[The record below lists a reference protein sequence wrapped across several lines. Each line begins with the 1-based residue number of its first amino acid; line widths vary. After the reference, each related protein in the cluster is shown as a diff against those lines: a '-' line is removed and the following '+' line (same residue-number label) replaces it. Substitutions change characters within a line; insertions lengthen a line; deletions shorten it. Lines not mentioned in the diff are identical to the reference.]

1 MKSSKKISFKSS
13 DLLKTGQDQ
22 LFSRIATL
30 IQESKQRVSISI
42 NAELTMLYWN
52 IGKHIKTEILNNEKA
67 EYGKEI
73 LLTLSQKLTKNF
85 GTGWS
90 VRQLQYCLRS
100 ADIFPDERIMH
111 TLCAKL
117 TWSHLRTIMYI
128 DNELKRE
135 FYIEICQLEHW
146 SVRQLNERINTML
159 YERTAISKKP
169 DETIKQDLQLLKDE
183 QKLSPDLVFRD
194 PYFLDFLGLKDTYS
208 EKDLETAIITELQ
221 RFILE
226 LGNDFAFLARQKRIT
241 IDNEDYKIDLLF
253 YHRKLKCL
261 VAIDL
266 KLDKF
271 KAAYK
276 GQMELYLRWLEKH
289 EVVEG
294 ENSPIG
300 LILCSDSN
308 KEHIELL
315 RLNESKIKVA
325 SYLTELPPVKL
336 LQEKLHK
343 AVSTAREKL
352 ENSPKDFGNN
362 SKLNN

>member
-1 MKSSKKISFKSS
+1 MNKLVEKKSKTLDDKKRTSALFNKISLLIESSKAN
-13 DLLKTGQDQ
+13 
-22 LFSRIATL
+22 IAVAVN
-30 IQESKQRVSISI
+30 S
-42 NAELTMLYWN
+42 ELTIMNWQ
-52 IGKHIKTEILNNEKA
+52 IGYQIQNEILQSKRA
-67 EYGKEI
+67 SYGKQI
-73 LLTLSQKLTKNF
+73 IVILSQKLAEKY
-85 GTGWS
+85 GKGWGEKHL
-90 VRQLQYCLRS
+90 RHCLRS
-100 ADIFPDERIMH
+100 AETFSEEQILYAVRRQ
-111 TLCAKL
+111 L
-117 TWSHLRTIMYI
+117 TWTHIRTISYI
-128 DNELKRE
+128 EDELKQK
-135 FYIEICQLEHW
+135 FYLEMCIIEHW
-146 SVRQLNERINTML
+146 STRQLNDRISSML

>member
-1 MKSSKKISFKSS
+1 MKNLKKTSSKKID
-13 DLLKTGQDQ
+13 DLKINLDP
-22 LFSRIATL
+22 LFNRISALIKESR
-30 IQESKQRVSISI
+30 QRVAATVNI
-42 NAELTMLYWN
+42 ELSMLYWN
-52 IGKHIKTEILNNEKA
+52 IGKHIKTDILNNEKA
-67 EYGKEI
+67 EYGKETFV
-73 LLTLSQKLTKNF
+73 TLSRQLTENF
-85 GTGWS
+85 GKGWS

-100 ADIFPDERIMH
+100 AGTFPDEQIMH

-117 TWSHLRTIMYI
+117 TWSHLRAIMYI

-146 SVRQLNERINTML
+146 SVRQLNERINFML

-169 DETIKQDLQLLKDE
+169 DETIKLDLQLLKDE

-208 EKDLETAIITELQ
+208 EKDLETAIIAELQ

-271 KAAYK
+271 KSAYK
-276 GQMELYLRWLEKH
+276 GQMELYLRWLEKY
-289 EVVEG
+289 ETVEG
-294 ENSPIG
+294 ENSPVG

-315 RLNESKIKVA
+315 RLDESKIKEA
-325 SYLTELPPVKL
+325 TYLTELPPVKL

-343 AVSTAREKL
+343 AVSIARNKF
-352 ENSPKDFGNN
+352 ENSNKDLDNN
-362 SKLNN
+362 GKLNN

>member
-1 MKSSKKISFKSS
+1 
-13 DLLKTGQDQ
+13 
-22 LFSRIATL
+22 
-30 IQESKQRVSISI
+30 
-42 NAELTMLYWN
+42 
-52 IGKHIKTEILNNEKA
+52 
-67 EYGKEI
+67 
-73 LLTLSQKLTKNF
+73 
-85 GTGWS
+85 
-90 VRQLQYCLRS
+90 
-100 ADIFPDERIMH
+100 
-111 TLCAKL
+111 
-117 TWSHLRTIMYI
+117 MYI
-128 DNELKRE
+128 DNALKRE
-135 FYIEICQLEHW
+135 FYIEISQLENW
-146 SVRQLNERINTML
+146 SVRQLNERINSML

-208 EKDLETAIITELQ
+208 EKDLETAIIAELQ

-289 EVVEG
+289 EMVEG
-294 ENSPIG
+294 ENNPIG
-300 LILCSDSN
+300 LILCADSN

-315 RLNESKIKVA
+315 QLNESKIKVA
-325 SYLTELPPVKL
+325 AYLTELPPVKL

-343 AVSTAREKL
+343 AISIARNRL
-352 ENSPKDFGNN
+352 ENSPKDFGTKNKIIN
-362 SKLNN
+362 

>member
-1 MKSSKKISFKSS
+1 MKSSKKISSKNS
-13 DLLKTGQDQ
+13 DPVKMDQDP
-22 LFSRIATL
+22 LFSRIATI
-30 IQESKQRVSISI
+30 IQESKQRVAVSV

-52 IGKHIKTEILNNEKA
+52 IGKHIKTEILNNKRA
-67 EYGKEI
+67 DYGQKI
-73 LLTLSQKLTKNF
+73 VVTLSRSLTETF
-85 GTGWS
+85 GKGWS
-90 VRQLQYCLRS
+90 VRQLQNCLR
-100 ADIFPDERIMH
+100 IVETFPDEQIMH
-111 TLCAKL
+111 ALRAQL
-117 TWSHLRTIMYI
+117 TWTHIKTIMYI
-128 DNELKRE
+128 ENKLKRE
-135 FYIEICQLEHW
+135 FYIELCKNERWSSRQLE
-146 SVRQLNERINTML
+146 ERIGSML

-169 DETIKQDLQLLKDE
+169 DETIKQDLHLLKDE

-208 EKDLETAIITELQ
+208 EKDLETAIIAELQ

-226 LGNDFAFLARQKRIT
+226 LGNDFAFLARQKRIS

-276 GQMELYLRWLEKH
+276 GQMELYLRWLEKY
-289 EVVEG
+289 EVAEG
-294 ENSPIG
+294 ENSPVG

-315 RLNESKIKVA
+315 RLEESKIKVA
-325 SYLTELPPVKL
+325 TYLTELPPVKL

-343 AVSTAREKL
+343 AISIAREKL
-352 ENSPKDFGNN
+352 ENSTKDLGNN
-362 SKLNN
+362 SKQGS

>member
-1 MKSSKKISFKSS
+1 MNKQIEKKQNPS
-13 DLLKTGQDQ
+13 DVKRVTSALFNKVSLLIDKGKTN
-22 LFSRIATL
+22 IA
-30 IQESKQRVSISI
+30 VSI
-42 NAELTMLYWN
+42 NNELTLMNWK
-52 IGKHIKTEILNNEKA
+52 IGYQIQNEILKSKRA
-67 EYGKEI
+67 SYGKQVVVS
-73 LLTLSQKLTKNF
+73 LSQKLTDKY
-85 GTGWS
+85 GKGWGEKHL
-90 VRQLQYCLRS
+90 RHCLRS
-100 ADIFPDERIMH
+100 AETFSEEQLLYAVRRQLNWTHI
-111 TLCAKL
+111 K
-117 TWSHLRTIMYI
+117 TISYI
-128 DNELKRE
+128 EDELKRN
-135 FYIEICQLEHW
+135 FYLEMCLLENW
-146 SVRQLNERINTML
+146 STRQLNDRISSLL

-169 DETIKQDLQLLKDE
+169 EKTIKQDLEVLKNE

-208 EKDLETAIITELQ
+208 EKDLESAIIAELQ

-261 VAIDL
+261 VVIDL
-266 KLDKF
+266 KLDRF

-276 GQMELYLRWLEKH
+276 GQMELYLRWLEKY

-315 RLNESKIKVA
+315 RLDESKIKVA
-325 SYLTELPPVKL
+325 TYLTELPPVKL

-343 AVSTAREKL
+343 AISIAREKL
-352 ENSPKDFGNN
+352 ENSTNDNV
-362 SKLNN
+362 

>member
-1 MKSSKKISFKSS
+1 MFYSIS
-13 DLLKTGQDQ
+13 T
-22 LFSRIATL
+22 I
-30 IQESKQRVSISI
+30 IQESKQRVAISV

-52 IGKHIKTEILNNEKA
+52 IGKHIKTEILNNKRA
-67 EYGKEI
+67 DYGQKI
-73 LLTLSQKLTKNF
+73 VATLSRLLTETF
-85 GTGWS
+85 GKGWS
-90 VRQLQYCLRS
+90 VRQLQNCLRI
-100 ADIFPDERIMH
+100 AETFPDEQIMH
-111 TLCAKL
+111 ALRAQL
-117 TWSHLRTIMYI
+117 TWTHIKTIMYI
-128 DNELKRE
+128 ENELKRE
-135 FYIEICQLEHW
+135 FYIELCKNERW
-146 SVRQLNERINTML
+146 SSRQLDDRIASML
-159 YERTAISKKP
+159 FERTAISIKP

-183 QKLSPDLVFRD
+183 QKLSPDLIFRD

-208 EKDLETAIITELQ
+208 EKDLETAIISELQ

-261 VAIDL
+261 VVIDL

-276 GQMELYLRWLEKH
+276 GQMEFYLRWLEKY

-300 LILCSDSN
+300 LILYADSN

-315 RLNESKIKVA
+315 RLEESKIKVA
-325 SYLTELPPVKL
+325 NYLTELPPIKL

-343 AVSTAREKL
+343 AISIARTRL
-352 ENSPKDFGNN
+352 ENNPKDFGNI
-362 SKLNN
+362 SKFDN

>member
-1 MKSSKKISFKSS
+1 
-13 DLLKTGQDQ
+13 
-22 LFSRIATL
+22 
-30 IQESKQRVSISI
+30 
-42 NAELTMLYWN
+42 MLYWN
-52 IGKHIKTEILNNEKA
+52 IGKHIKADILNHQKP

-73 LLTLSQKLTKNF
+73 FVTLSKQLTENF
-85 GTGWS
+85 GKGWS
-90 VRQLQYCLRS
+90 IRQLQYCLR
-100 ADIFPDERIMH
+100 AAETFPDKQILH

-117 TWSHLRTIMYI
+117 TWSHLRNIIYI
-128 DNELKRE
+128 ENELKRE
-135 FYIEICQLEHW
+135 FYIEICQLERW
-146 SVRQLNERINTML
+146 SVRQLNERINSML

-169 DETIKQDLQLLKDE
+169 EETIKQDLQLLKDE

-194 PYFLDFLGLKDTYS
+194 PYFLDFLGLKDTFS
-208 EKDLETAIITELQ
+208 EKDLETAIISELQ

-276 GQMELYLRWLEKH
+276 GQMELYLRWLEKY

-300 LILCSDSN
+300 LILCADSN

-315 RLNESKIKVA
+315 RLDESKIKVA
-325 SYLTELPPVKL
+325 AYLTELPPIKL

-343 AVSTAREKL
+343 AISIARNNL
-352 ENSPKDFGNN
+352 ANSAKDFGNN
-362 SKLNN
+362 GK

>member
-1 MKSSKKISFKSS
+1 VKRPPKKSSKKID
-13 DLLKTGQDQ
+13 DLKINVNP
-22 LFSRIATL
+22 LFSSIATL
-30 IQESKQRVSISI
+30 IQESKQRVAVVV

-52 IGKHIKTEILNNEKA
+52 IGKHIKTEILNNKRA
-67 EYGKEI
+67 DYGQKI
-73 LLTLSQKLTKNF
+73 VVTLSQLLTETF
-85 GTGWS
+85 GKGWS
-90 VRQLQYCLRS
+90 IRQLQNCLR
-100 ADIFPDERIMH
+100 IVETFPDEQIMH
-111 TLCAKL
+111 ALRAQL
-117 TWSHLRTIMYI
+117 TWTHIKTIMYI
-128 DNELKRE
+128 ENRLKRE
-135 FYIEICQLEHW
+135 FYIELCKNERWSSRQLE
-146 SVRQLNERINTML
+146 ERIASML

-169 DETIKQDLQLLKDE
+169 EKTIKQDLRLLKDE

-194 PYFLDFLGLKDTYS
+194 PYLLDFLGLKDTYS
-208 EKDLETAIITELQ
+208 EKDFETAIIAELQ

-261 VAIDL
+261 VVIDL

-276 GQMELYLRWLEKH
+276 GQMELYLRWLEKY
-289 EVVEG
+289 EVVDG

-325 SYLTELPPVKL
+325 TYLTDLPPLKL

-343 AVSTAREKL
+343 AISIAREKL
-352 ENSPKDFGNN
+352 ENNQTDNV
-362 SKLNN
+362 

>member
-1 MKSSKKISFKSS
+1 MNKFIEKKSKPSDVKKITSALFNKVS
-13 DLLKTGQDQ
+13 LLIENSKTN
-22 LFSRIATL
+22 IA
-30 IQESKQRVSISI
+30 VSI
-42 NAELTMLYWN
+42 NYELTLMNWQ
-52 IGKHIKTEILNNEKA
+52 IGYHIQNEILQSKRA
-67 EYGKEI
+67 SYGKQI
-73 LLTLSQKLTKNF
+73 VVTLSQKLTEKY
-85 GTGWS
+85 GKGWGEKHL
-90 VRQLQYCLRS
+90 RHCLRS
-100 ADIFPDERIMH
+100 AETFSEEQILYAVRRQ
-111 TLCAKL
+111 L
-117 TWSHLRTIMYI
+117 TWTHIKTISYI
-128 DNELKRE
+128 EDELKRN
-135 FYIEICQLEHW
+135 FYLEMCIIDRW
-146 SVRQLNERINTML
+146 STRQLNDRISSML

-208 EKDLETAIITELQ
+208 EKDLESAIISELQ

-276 GQMELYLRWLEKH
+276 GQMELYLRWLEKY
-289 EVVEG
+289 EAVEG
-294 ENSPIG
+294 ENSPVG

-343 AVSTAREKL
+343 AVSMAREKF
-352 ENSPKDFGNN
+352 ENSPKNFGNN
-362 SKLNN
+362 SKKNN

>member
-1 MKSSKKISFKSS
+1 MKIIKKTSSKKTASLRIN
-13 DLLKTGQDQ
+13 QNP
-22 LFSRIATL
+22 LFSKIATL
-30 IQESKQRVSISI
+30 IQESKQRVAISI
-42 NAELTMLYWN
+42 NSELTMLYWN
-52 IGKHIKTEILNNEKA
+52 IGNHIKTEILNNRKA
-67 EYGKEI
+67 DYGQKI
-73 LLTLSQKLTKNF
+73 LVTLSQQLTENF
-85 GTGWS
+85 GKGWG
-90 VRQLQYCLRS
+90 VKQLQHCLHS
-100 ADIFPDERIMH
+100 VEAFPDEQIVY
-111 TLCAKL
+111 TLCRQL

-135 FYIEICQLEHW
+135 FYIEICQMEGW
-146 SVRQLNERINTML
+146 SVRQLNERINSML

-169 DETIKQDLQLLKDE
+169 EETIKQDLQLLKDQ

-194 PYFLDFLGLKDTYS
+194 PYFLDFLGLKDTFS
-208 EKDLETAIITELQ
+208 EKDLETAIISELQ

-226 LGNDFAFLARQKRIT
+226 LGNDFAFLARQKQIT
-241 IDNEDYKIDLLF
+241 IDNENYKIDLLF

-271 KAAYK
+271 KAAHK
-276 GQMELYLRWLEKH
+276 GQMELYLRWLEKY

-300 LILCSDSN
+300 LILCADSN

-315 RLNESKIKVA
+315 RLDESKIKVA
-325 SYLTELPPVKL
+325 AYLTELPPIKL

-343 AVSTAREKL
+343 AISIARNNL
-352 ENSPKDFGNN
+352 ENNPRE
-362 SKLNN
+362 

>member
-1 MKSSKKISFKSS
+1 MKNLQKSSSKKNESVKLNS
-13 DLLKTGQDQ
+13 DLL
-22 LFSRIATL
+22 FNSISTL
-30 IQESKQRVSISI
+30 IKESKQRIAVTVNS
-42 NAELTMLYWN
+42 ELTLLYWN
-52 IGKHIKTEILNNEKA
+52 IGKHIKIDIFNNKRA
-67 EYGKEI
+67 DYGQNI
-73 LLTLSQKLTKNF
+73 VVTLSQLLTKTF
-85 GTGWS
+85 GKGWS
-90 VRQLQYCLRS
+90 VRQLQNCLRI
-100 ADIFPDERIMH
+100 AETFPDEQIMH
-111 TLCAKL
+111 AMRAQL
-117 TWSHLRTIMYI
+117 TWTHIKTIMYI
-128 DNELKRE
+128 ENELKRE
-135 FYIEICQLEHW
+135 FYIELCKNERWSSRQLE
-146 SVRQLNERINTML
+146 ERISSML

-169 DETIKQDLQLLKDE
+169 EKTIKQDLESLKNE

-208 EKDLETAIITELQ
+208 EKDLETTIIAELQ

-261 VAIDL
+261 VVIDL

-276 GQMELYLRWLEKH
+276 GQMELYLRWLEKY
-289 EVVEG
+289 EVVDG

-315 RLNESKIKVA
+315 RLDESKIKVA
-325 SYLTELPPVKL
+325 TYLTELPPIKL

-343 AVSTAREKL
+343 AIIVAREKL
-352 ENSPKDFGNN
+352 ENSPNDNI
-362 SKLNN
+362 

>member
-1 MKSSKKISFKSS
+1 LKNLKKSSSKKI
-13 DLLKTGQDQ
+13 DDLKTNLDP
-22 LFSRIATL
+22 LFNSISTL
-30 IQESKQRVSISI
+30 IKESRQRVSIAV
-42 NAELTMLYWN
+42 NVELSMLYWN
-52 IGKHIKTEILNNEKA
+52 IGKHIKSDILNNKKA

-73 LLTLSQKLTKNF
+73 IATLSQQLTEHF
-85 GTGWS
+85 GKGWS
-90 VRQLQYCLRS
+90 VRQLQYCLRT
-100 ADIFPDERIMH
+100 AETFPNEQIMH

-128 DNELKRE
+128 DNALKRE
-135 FYIEICQLEHW
+135 FYIEISQLENW
-146 SVRQLNERINTML
+146 SVRQLNERINSML

-208 EKDLETAIITELQ
+208 EKDLETAIIAELQ

-289 EVVEG
+289 EMVEG
-294 ENSPIG
+294 ENNPIG
-300 LILCSDSN
+300 LILCADSN

-315 RLNESKIKVA
+315 RLDESKIKVA
-325 SYLTELPPVKL
+325 AYLTELPPVKL

-343 AVSTAREKL
+343 AISIARDRL
-352 ENSPKDFGNN
+352 ENSPKDFGTKNKIIN
-362 SKLNN
+362 

>member
-1 MKSSKKISFKSS
+1 VKSVKKASS
-13 DLLKTGQDQ
+13 EKTEDLKIDQDP
-22 LFSRIATL
+22 LFRRIATL
-30 IQESKQRVSISI
+30 IQESKQRVAISI

-52 IGKHIKTEILNNEKA
+52 IGKHIKTELLSNRRA
-67 EYGKEI
+67 DYGKRILI
-73 LLTLSQKLTKNF
+73 LLSQQLTENF
-85 GTGWS
+85 GKGWS
-90 VRQLQYCLRS
+90 VKQLQHCLHIVE
-100 ADIFPDERIMH
+100 IFPDEQNVY
-111 TLCAKL
+111 TLCRQL

-135 FYIEICQLEHW
+135 FYIEMCQMEHW
-146 SVRQLNERINTML
+146 SVRQLRERIGSML

-208 EKDLETAIITELQ
+208 EKDLETAIIAELQ

-276 GQMELYLRWLEKH
+276 
-289 EVVEG
+289 
-294 ENSPIG
+294 
-300 LILCSDSN
+300 
-308 KEHIELL
+308 
-315 RLNESKIKVA
+315 
-325 SYLTELPPVKL
+325 
-336 LQEKLHK
+336 
-343 AVSTAREKL
+343 
-352 ENSPKDFGNN
+352 
-362 SKLNN
+362 

>member
-1 MKSSKKISFKSS
+1 MKNSTNISYKKNDAVKINV
-13 DLLKTGQDQ
+13 DP
-22 LFSRIATL
+22 LFRNIATL
-30 IQESKQRVSISI
+30 IQESRQRVAVMV

-52 IGKHIKTEILNNEKA
+52 IGKHIKTEILNNERA

-73 LLTLSQKLTKNF
+73 VVKLSRQLTENF
-85 GTGWS
+85 GKGWS
-90 VRQLQYCLRS
+90 VRQLQYCLRT
-100 ADIFPDERIMH
+100 IETFPDEQIMH

-117 TWSHLRTIMYI
+117 TWSHLRIIMYI

-135 FYIEICQLEHW
+135 FYIEICQMERW
-146 SVRQLNERINTML
+146 SVRQLNERINSML

-169 DETIKQDLQLLKDE
+169 EETIKQDLQLLKDE

-208 EKDLETAIITELQ
+208 EKDLETAIIAELQ
-221 RFILE
+221 KFILE

-276 GQMELYLRWLEKH
+276 GQMELYLRWLEKY
-289 EVVEG
+289 ETVEG
-294 ENSPIG
+294 ENSPVG
-300 LILCSDSN
+300 LILCADSN

-325 SYLTELPPVKL
+325 AYLTELPPIKL

-343 AVSTAREKL
+343 AISIARNKL
-352 ENSPKDFGNN
+352 ENKPKDAF
-362 SKLNN
+362 SKGKITK